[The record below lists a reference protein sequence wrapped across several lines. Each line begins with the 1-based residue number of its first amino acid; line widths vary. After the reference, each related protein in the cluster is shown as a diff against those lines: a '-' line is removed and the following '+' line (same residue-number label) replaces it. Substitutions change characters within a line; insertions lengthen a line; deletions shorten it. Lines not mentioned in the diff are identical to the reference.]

1 MVFHLLPVFIFALMM
16 FFSDLIWM
24 LLTCKKTQFDTSMNF
39 NGGVQGSS
47 CRSAG
52 WHHPDPGVASG
63 HLQGV
68 KRLRWLL
75 VCLGFYT
82 TELGSPYTEV
92 RGLSQ
97 RLVSSVE
104 SVWCVSAPAT
114 QVKTMKHSQITLVIT
129 DVFSGSLSDPVPS
142 RASSSL
148 SPPNSQHSHTSNK
161 WGFSFFTGILFIT
174 PFLHILHIFSSWMMN
189 WFWFLGQR
197 ILIF

>member
-1 MVFHLLPVFIFALMM
+1 MVSSLICFPLHLCFDDVFIWPYKAQL
-16 FFSDLIWM
+16 
-24 LLTCKKTQFDTSMNF
+24 DTNMSF

-47 CRSAG
+47 CRAAG
-52 WHHPDPGVASG
+52 WHHPDPGAASG
-63 HLQGV
+63 HQQGV
-68 KRLRWLL
+68 ERLRWLL

-97 RLVSSVE
+97 RLVTPVE
-104 SVWCVSAPAT
+104 
-114 QVKTMKHSQITLVIT
+114 TMKHGQIPVVIA

-161 WGFSFFTGILFIT
+161 WGFSFLPGHFSSRH
-174 PFLHILHIFSSWMMN
+174 HILHIFSRWMMN
-189 WFWFLGQR
+189 WFWFIVQR
-197 ILIF
+197 ILIFSI